1 VAPIR
6 VESVVDVTETR
17 LVIEGAAL
25 KRSIEIGDVAWETRV
40 VAAHH
45 ALSRVAD
52 PMNLNRDEASPG

>member
-1 VAPIR
+1 
-6 VESVVDVTETR
+6 VVDVTETR

-25 KRSIEIGDVAWETRV
+25 KRSIEIGGVAWETRV